1 MKSGKHN
8 SCIVYA
14 WCECETVPQ
23 SQSLSTH
30 TPVLDTART
39 HCSYCAAGQ
48 CETKQ
53 FTTLRQEKK
62 KQENKNKKLIEQTQA
77 FPLLRNGVS
86 TEWMSASR
94 NFYVL
99 LPPLLSLLPNHWQ
112 QRHLHPF
119 IPFCFYLRFC
129 IWICFFCL
137 FCVAPSIASH
147 SQKHCVR
154 KPCEYKYSREEKRKI
169 YIIICGF
176 R

>member
-99 LPPLLSLLPNHWQ
+99 LPPPAFPAPQPLAATASASIYSVLFLSSLLYMNM
-112 QRHLHPF
+112 
-119 IPFCFYLRFC
+119 
-129 IWICFFCL
+129 FFCL
-137 FCVAPSIASH
+137 FCVAPSIASIH
-147 SQKHCVR
+147 KNTVCASHA
-154 KPCEYKYSREEKRKI
+154 SISTAEKRREK
-169 YIIICGF
+169 YI
-176 R
+176 

>member
-99 LPPLLSLLPNHWQ
+99 LPPPCFPCSSTTGSNGICIHLFRSVFIFAFVYEYVFLS
-112 QRHLHPF
+112 
-119 IPFCFYLRFC
+119 ILRG
-129 IWICFFCL
+129 
-137 FCVAPSIASH
+137 AQHSITFTKTLCA
-147 SQKHCVR
+147 QAMRV
-154 KPCEYKYSREEKRKI
+154 
-169 YIIICGF
+169 
-176 R
+176 